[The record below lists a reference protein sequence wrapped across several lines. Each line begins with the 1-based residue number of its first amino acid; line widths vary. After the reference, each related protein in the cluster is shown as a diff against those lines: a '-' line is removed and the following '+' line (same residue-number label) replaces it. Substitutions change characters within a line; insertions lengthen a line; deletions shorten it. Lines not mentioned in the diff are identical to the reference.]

1 MSNQHLDPTDGAILD
16 ALRDVQDE
24 STPTNWALFGFVPK
38 TARLKVIETGDTD
51 VSDMLEAMSSGKLHF
66 AYLRHEMSETWKYV
80 LIAWC
85 GEGVP
90 ANVKGFFPRQTEEME
105 AFLKRSNIIYSALIS
120 ARQESDLEEAE
131 IVKALN
137 KTSTFIRARTKAEKP
152 ATKLSDVRNA
162 YWQKQRQ
169 VDEETREYH
178 AERARQKEADAKA
191 FQQAEHE
198 IKSARA
204 REFLSAREA
213 EREAEAAAFHQ
224 QEADR
229 TARQQAYHQRQREE
243 VLGRADRQR
252 QEAVVET
259 DAGASRAAPAP
270 VTRGNAA
277 ARFQAACREPEP
289 EPRPAPVARAPRAVP
304 RPAPQ
309 PEPEPEPEQ
318 SSWGGEETYEEPA
331 AAAAAE
337 TGTEEQY
344 YGEEQGYEE
353 PAAAAETGTE
363 EQYYEEPAAEEQ
375 TYEEPAAE
383 EQSYEEPAA
392 ETGGETAAPLQYRA
406 IAAYEAAQE
415 GDLWF
420 NEGDIINV
428 LDTSD
433 PDGWWTGEIEGVTGT
448 FPSNYVEPL

>member
-24 STPTNWALFGFVPK
+24 TTPTNWALFGFVPK
-38 TARLKVIETGDTD
+38 TARLKVVETGDTD
-51 VSDMLEAMSSGKLHF
+51 VADMVEGMSGGKLHF
-66 AYLRHEMSETWKYV
+66 AYLRYEMSETWKYV

-105 AFLKRSNIIYSALIS
+105 AFLKRSNIVYSALIS

-137 KTSTFIRARTKAEKP
+137 KTSTFIRAHTKAEKP

-162 YWQKQRQ
+162 YWTKQRK

-191 FQQAEHE
+191 FREAEHE

-204 REFLSAREA
+204 REFLNAREA

-229 TARQQAYHQRQREE
+229 AARQQAYHQRQREE

-259 DAGASRAAPAP
+259 DAGTSRAAPPP
-270 VTRGNAA
+270 VSRGNAA

-304 RPAPQ
+304 Q
-309 PEPEPEPEQ
+309 PEPEPEPEPQQEEQ
-318 SSWGGEETYEEPA
+318 SSWGAEETYQEPA
-331 AAAAAE
+331 A
-337 TGTEEQY
+337 EEQY
-344 YGEEQGYEE
+344 YGETTEE
-353 PAAAAETGTE
+353 AAQPE
-363 EQYYEEPAAEEQ
+363 EQYYEEPAAEAQPEEQ
-375 TYEEPAAE
+375 TYE

-392 ETGGETAAPLQYRA
+392 AEGGAEGGAEGAAPLQYRA
-406 IAAYEAAQE
+406 IAAYEASQE

-433 PDGWWTGEIEGVTGT
+433 PDGWWTGEIEGVTGV

>member
-1 MSNQHLDPTDGAILD
+1 MSQQHLDPNDGAVLD
-16 ALRDVQDE
+16 ALHDVQDE

-51 VSDMLEAMSSGKLHF
+51 VSDMVEAMSSGKLHF

-105 AFLKRSNIIYSALIS
+105 AFLKRSNVVYSALIS
-120 ARQESDLEEAE
+120 ARQEADLEEAE

-137 KTSTFIRARTKAEKP
+137 KTSTFIRAHTKADKP
-152 ATKLSDVRNA
+152 TTKLSDVRNA
-162 YWQKQRQ
+162 YWTKQRQ
-169 VDEETREYH
+169 VDEETRQYH
-178 AERARQKEADAKA
+178 AERARQKEADAQA
-191 FQQAEHE
+191 FREAEHQ

-204 REFLSAREA
+204 REFLDAREA

-243 VLGRADRQR
+243 VLGAADRHR
-252 QEAVVET
+252 QEAAIVT
-259 DAGASRAAPAP
+259 DAGADRAPPPP
-270 VTRGNAA
+270 VSRGNAA

-289 EPRPAPVARAPRAVP
+289 EPRPAPVSRGARPPP
-304 RPAPQ
+304 RPV
-309 PEPEPEPEQ
+309 PEPEPEPEPEPAAQ
-318 SSWGGEETYEEPA
+318 DDTYYGDDTAGQDGYGDTAGQDDTYYGGDAGQEETYDDSA
-331 AAAAAE
+331 AQESYDDSAAQESYDDSAA
-337 TGTEEQY
+337 G
-344 YGEEQGYEE
+344 GDAQG
-353 PAAAAETGTE
+353 
-363 EQYYEEPAAEEQ
+363 
-375 TYEEPAAE
+375 
-383 EQSYEEPAA
+383 
-392 ETGGETAAPLQYRA
+392 APLQYRA
-406 IAAYEAAQE
+406 IAAYEASQE

-428 LDTSD
+428 TDTSD
-433 PDGWWTGEIEGVTGT
+433 PDGWWTGEIDGVTGV

>member
-1 MSNQHLDPTDGAILD
+1 MSQQHLDPNDGAVLD
-16 ALRDVQDE
+16 ALHDVQDE

-38 TARLKVIETGDTD
+38 TARLKVVETGDTD
-51 VSDMLEAMSSGKLHF
+51 VSDMVEAMSSGKLHF

-105 AFLKRSNIIYSALIS
+105 AFLKRSNVIYSALIS

-137 KTSTFIRARTKAEKP
+137 KTSTFIRAHTKADKP
-152 ATKLSDVRNA
+152 TTKLSDVRNA
-162 YWQKQRQ
+162 YWTKQRQ
-169 VDEETREYH
+169 VDEETRQYH
-178 AERARQKEADAKA
+178 AERARQKEADAQA
-191 FQQAEHE
+191 FREAEHQ

-204 REFLSAREA
+204 REFLDAREA

-243 VLGRADRQR
+243 VLGNADRQR
-252 QEAVVET
+252 QEAVVAT
-259 DAGASRAAPAP
+259 DAGAGRAPPPP
-270 VTRGNAA
+270 VSRGNAA

-289 EPRPAPVARAPRAVP
+289 EPRPAPVSRGARPPP
-304 RPAPQ
+304 RPV
-309 PEPEPEPEQ
+309 PEPEPEPEETYDEPAAATEDTYY
-318 SSWGGEETYEEPA
+318 GDDTGAGDAGESYEEPA
-331 AAAAAE
+331 AGGE
-337 TGTEEQY
+337 DTY
-344 YGEEQGYEE
+344 YGDD
-353 PAAAAETGTE
+353 TG
-363 EQYYEEPAAEEQ
+363 AGDAGGAEE
-375 TYEEPAAE
+375 
-383 EQSYEEPAA
+383 SYEEPAA
-392 ETGGETAAPLQYRA
+392 EGGDAQGAPLQYRA
-406 IAAYEAAQE
+406 IAAYEASQE

-433 PDGWWTGEIEGVTGT
+433 PDGWWTGEIEGVTGV